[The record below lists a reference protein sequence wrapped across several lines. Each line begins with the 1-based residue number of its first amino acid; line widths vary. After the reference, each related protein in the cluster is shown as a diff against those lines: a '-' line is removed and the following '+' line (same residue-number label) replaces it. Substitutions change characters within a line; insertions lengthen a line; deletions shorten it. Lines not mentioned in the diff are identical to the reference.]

1 MKIII
6 AIIIAITIF
15 ALIKSAIKAN
25 KAKKEIDVVSPPDN
39 DTESNNKEQVN
50 KKG

>member
-25 KAKKEIDVVSPPDN
+25 KVKKEIDIVSPPDN
-39 DTESNNKEQVN
+39 DAENNKEQMN

>member
-39 DTESNNKEQVN
+39 DTKSN
-50 KKG
+50 KKNK

>member
-39 DTESNNKEQVN
+39 DTESN
-50 KKG
+50 KKTSK

>member
-1 MKIII
+1 MEIII
-6 AIIIAITIF
+6 AIIIATTIF
-15 ALIKSAIKAN
+15 TLIKSAIKAN

-39 DTESNNKEQVN
+39 DAESNKEQVN